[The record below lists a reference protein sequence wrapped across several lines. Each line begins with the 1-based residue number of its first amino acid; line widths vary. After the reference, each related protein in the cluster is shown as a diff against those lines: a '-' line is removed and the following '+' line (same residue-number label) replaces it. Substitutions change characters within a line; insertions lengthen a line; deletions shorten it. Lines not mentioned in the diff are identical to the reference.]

1 MDDEMKSLLANE
13 TWELVELPR
22 GKKALHNKWVYKIKE
37 MANGSKHYKVRLVVK
52 GFR

>member
-22 GKKALHNKWVYKIKE
+22 GKKMLHIKWVYRIKE
-37 MANGSKHYKVRLVVK
+37 EANVSKRCKARFIVK
-52 GFR
+52 GF